1 MSNISIS
8 QDFYDRASKMAASAA
23 RSVTMEVKE
32 LFALQDKILDF
43 LLDNP
48 QSTQET
54 ANNKAQEIQKSKMH
68 PHKTA

>member
-1 MSNISIS
+1 MSNTSIS
-8 QDFYDRASKMAASAA
+8 QDFYDHASKMAAAAA
-23 RSVTMEVKE
+23 RSVTKEVKE

-54 ANNKAQEIQKSKMH
+54 ANSKALEIRKSRTH
-68 PHKTA
+68 SHKTA